1 MADAF
6 ELEVL
11 SGTSNYYDWIMETLA
26 PFVRGH
32 VIEFGAGTGTISER
46 LAPLLDELT
55 LVEPSSEL
63 AATLRTKFRG
73 RPTIKVVYSTLED
86 HCAKIADATVDAI
99 VMVNV
104 LEHIED
110 DRRALAELLRILRP
124 GGSLL
129 VFVPALQGLM
139 SKLDLMF
146 GHFRRYSRREL
157 TQKVM
162 EGDAEIVLCRYF
174 DFFGTFPWFILNR
187 VMGAT
192 TFNPRL
198 VRIHDRFVV
207 PLSRAAERL
216 VSPPLGKNV
225 ILVARKR

>member
-6 ELEVL
+6 ELEAL

-26 PFVRGH
+26 PFVRGN
-32 VIEFGAGTGTISER
+32 VIEFGAGTGTVSER
-46 LAPLLDELT
+46 LAPLADKLT
-55 LVEPSSEL
+55 LVEPSSEF
-63 AATLRTKFRG
+63 AASLRSRFSG
-73 RPTIKVVYSTLED
+73 QPTIEVVNRSLEE
-86 HCAKIADATVDAI
+86 HCASVAEATVDAV

-110 DRRALAELLRILRP
+110 DRRALAQMLRTLRP

-129 VFVPALQGLM
+129 VFVPALQALM

-146 GHFRRYSRREL
+146 GHFRRYSRSEL
-157 TQKVM
+157 ERKVM
-162 EGDAEIVLCRYF
+162 ESDADIVLCRYF
-174 DFFGTFPWFILNR
+174 DCFGTLPWFVLNK

-198 VRIHDRFVV
+198 VEINDRFVV
-207 PLSRAAERL
+207 PVSRAVEHV
-216 VSPPLGKNV
+216 VSPPFGKNV